1 MHVPASLIVW
11 RGEESPGT
19 FLKGV
24 RQMAEEERGFGLG
37 FGSNWI
43 WWLIIIIVVIIL
55 ICPGI
60 FGGFGGI
67 GCNKKC

>member
-1 MHVPASLIVW
+1 MS
-11 RGEESPGT
+11 
-19 FLKGV
+19 
-24 RQMAEEERGFGLG
+24 EEERGFG
-37 FGSNWI
+37 FGGNWI

-60 FGGFGGI
+60 FGGFGGGY